1 MNFIV
6 LILSS
11 FLLVACQHG
20 PMLNIASSAPARI
33 EKNGILACSSTPCRT
48 SGYFYHDPYDF
59 CVGGADTRLEAFPLN
74 PNDGFRQSK
83 VVSASCDQ
91 NVNVFFD
98 MSSGGVVN
106 TIHKSQMS
114 SSGNSIAEKLT
125 FLQNLKKKNL
135 ISDEEYKA
143 KKREILDSFK

>member
-11 FLLVACQHG
+11 LLLAACQHG
-20 PMLNIASSAPARI
+20 PMLNITSSTPARI
-33 EKNGILACSSTPCRT
+33 EKNGVLACSSTPCGT
-48 SGYFYHDPYDF
+48 SGYFYRDPYDF

-74 PNDGFRQSK
+74 PNNGFRQSK

-106 TIHKSQMS
+106 TIHKSQMP
-114 SSGNSIAEKLT
+114 SGNPIAEKLT

-143 KKREILDSFK
+143 KKREVLDSFK